1 MASSKRLRTT
11 PLKTL
16 YPSPRIRV
24 KGNLSGR
31 QQAVLIFADRFQSPF
46 RPRGSMYSKEGGAEN
61 GISSRVSIDVRI
73 ERWKGEGDH
82 ASRVFPYASLHA
94 TRCIFYIYIYL
105 CVYTHIYIYK
115 LSSRCI
121 WMRIITRT
129 MSATHPDGEGS
140 CKDRVRV
147 FVRARRG
154 RGTRTLICGV

>member
-1 MASSKRLRTT
+1 
-11 PLKTL
+11 
-16 YPSPRIRV
+16 
-24 KGNLSGR
+24 
-31 QQAVLIFADRFQSPF
+31 
-46 RPRGSMYSKEGGAEN
+46 MYSKEGGAEN

-94 TRCIFYIYIYL
+94 TRCIFYIYISM
-105 CVYTHIYIYK
+105 CIHTHIYK
-115 LSSRCI
+115 PSRCI

-147 FVRARRG
+147 FVRAREGEGGAR
-154 RGTRTLICGV
+154 VP

>member
-94 TRCIFYIYIYL
+94 TRCIFYIYISNIRNTNTKVSL
-105 CVYTHIYIYK
+105 FPSFPRSNANNVYSKRFVLILINFH
-115 LSSRCI
+115 S
-121 WMRIITRT
+121 
-129 MSATHPDGEGS
+129 HPIHCYNFLFKFEILN
-140 CKDRVRV
+140 R
-147 FVRARRG
+147 
-154 RGTRTLICGV
+154 